1 MKTFVSLIGD
11 QTMANVLV
19 IRDIGMSFDR
29 HIFISTKEMEAKG
42 KSEATLN
49 ALDGSQAGGAIR
61 AKTIIVVV
69 QEDSVDSI
77 DSELSK
83 FAFAG
88 DEITVNI
95 TGGTKVM
102 SIAAYNH
109 FSKFGARMLY
119 TTIHQNK
126 ITQIHPII
134 AKPVTDLRYRTN
146 ISEYCLANGI
156 EFKPSE
162 KQYSKEIAEKMWT
175 HFNDGTI
182 PKGELDWARA
192 IRNDRSASRAYRTAQ
207 RVPNEAAKSC
217 EILGWSEIDLEKIRF
232 LSGEWFEYFIYH
244 RLAEAL
250 KLEPNIAIQPGG
262 EIKRGNSGNELD
274 VMFLFDNAMHI
285 VECKTSTQ
293 LDGGKSFIK
302 EVLYKAK
309 TIQNDFGLTVKSFIF
324 IANNSERDA
333 QSGEL
338 KNSTADAVKQTG
350 IHIIDAIDLQSR
362 ESLVAALRAARLQI
376 P

>member
-109 FSKFGARMLY
+109 FSNFGARMLY

-126 ITQIHPII
+126 IT
-134 AKPVTDLRYRTN
+134 N
-146 ISEYCLANGI
+146 
-156 EFKPSE
+156 
-162 KQYSKEIAEKMWT
+162 
-175 HFNDGTI
+175 
-182 PKGELDWARA
+182 
-192 IRNDRSASRAYRTAQ
+192 
-207 RVPNEAAKSC
+207 
-217 EILGWSEIDLEKIRF
+217 
-232 LSGEWFEYFIYH
+232 
-244 RLAEAL
+244 
-250 KLEPNIAIQPGG
+250 
-262 EIKRGNSGNELD
+262 
-274 VMFLFDNAMHI
+274 
-285 VECKTSTQ
+285 
-293 LDGGKSFIK
+293 
-302 EVLYKAK
+302 
-309 TIQNDFGLTVKSFIF
+309 QNL
-324 IANNSERDA
+324 
-333 QSGEL
+333 
-338 KNSTADAVKQTG
+338 
-350 IHIIDAIDLQSR
+350 
-362 ESLVAALRAARLQI
+362 
-376 P
+376 